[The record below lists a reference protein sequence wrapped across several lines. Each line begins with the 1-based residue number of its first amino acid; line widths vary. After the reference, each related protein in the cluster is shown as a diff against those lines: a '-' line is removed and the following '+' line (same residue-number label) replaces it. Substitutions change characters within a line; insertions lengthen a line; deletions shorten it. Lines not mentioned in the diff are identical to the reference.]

1 MTDSTPVERRASTRQ
16 AESWRV
22 LYGPSGQFIPGYL
35 ADMSPAGVSILTTSP
50 LPVGME
56 IEVHF
61 GLDES
66 QTSGKLQMRAVVRHC
81 SAGRIGVQF
90 LDVDSAQREHWWQI
104 MRGAR

>member
-1 MTDSTPVERRASTRQ
+1 
-16 AESWRV
+16 
-22 LYGPSGQFIPGYL
+22 
-35 ADMSPAGVSILTTSP
+35 MSPAGVSILTTSP

-81 SAGRIGVQF
+81 SAGRI
-90 LDVDSAQREHWWQI
+90 LNVDSAQGEHWWQI
-104 MRGAR
+104 MRGARWARQSHWEAWKLPAEPKTL